1 MIRTLPMPQRLFV
14 GVFVVLAAVVCA
26 VAPMPILFRSLG
38 IVLFAYLAFAAAG
51 MPAAYVA
58 ALLAPP
64 VGLVGG
70 DPEWLVMLPIVLAGN
85 LLAMLGLEY
94 GWRWFAAV
102 LSPVLLIVPA
112 LVAWRLSGQA
122 LFEVILPFAGQEGR
136 WIALHLLVAVAGLLV
151 ALFLDRRRAAAG

>member
-38 IVLFAYLAFAAAG
+38 IVLFAYLAFASAG

-64 VGLVGG
+64 MGLIGG
-70 DPEWLVMLPIVLAGN
+70 DPEWLVMLPIVLSGN

-94 GWRWFAAV
+94 GWRLVAVV
-102 LSPVLLIVPA
+102 LSPGLLIVPA
-112 LVAWRLSGQA
+112 LVTWRLSGQE
-122 LFEVILPFAGQEGR
+122 LFEVQLPFAGQEGR

-151 ALFLDRRRAAAG
+151 ALFLDRRRAAVG

>member
-1 MIRTLPMPQRLFV
+1 MPQRLFV

-112 LVAWRLSGQA
+112 LVAWRLSGQE

>member
-112 LVAWRLSGQA
+112 LVAWRLSGQE

-136 WIALHLLVAVAGLLV
+136 WIALHLLVAVAGLLI